1 MEALPSIST
10 TNMEPEFSS
19 QQPNG
24 NEVDSSTQKAKSNN
38 TLTVEVIENRIYGSS
53 SGKTCHQNMR
63 NGKPCVLKFCH
74 KCLWNRYGEMTNEVA
89 VLSNWKCP
97 KCRGICNCSCC
108 RKKQGQ
114 QPTGK
119 LAHTA
124 KASGF
129 KSVSEMLNATGN
141 LESTMVNNDGVFP
154 TKETTTEKGQ
164 KCVDDNV
171 LTSKVVLPIASEKE
185 VVVIPSREAGMENS
199 LDGNGEANV
208 FPTVCEKESEVN
220 KNHDLVY
227 GVKGGLEDW
236 ATNDVF
242 LDPMTLA
249 SEIHQKNVNNTDIK
263 GDGGNVDGK
272 SQTNKENSLK
282 VKKCSADSKRE
293 KIQEEIPLPPGIELT
308 KILDIDFPPEDVG
321 NALQFLEFCRV
332 FGKPLDVNKGE
343 AEEILRELVCKQHLR
358 HGQNTLVIKF
368 QLKLLTMIL
377 IDSGDES
384 PSLTTTNRNNS
395 WLEAL
400 EDLITESNLVLRDFP
415 LDWLNE
421 GIDGYYDLESSK
433 KLALL
438 NFICD
443 KALSTKKLRS
453 YVDDQNS
460 KNNEERKEAKLK
472 VATTK
477 EKEKRLKQKLR
488 VEMDKAI
495 MPNEASF
502 SISEHNELISK
513 IKSEATQA
521 HTELLEANGTISK
534 RKQTTD
540 AMRIKPELL
549 DSSGH
554 AFWKFKSYDDDH
566 VVLLQDIKVQDAAT
580 STIDERWF
588 FYGPE
593 KKGEIDKYISSR

>member
-24 NEVDSSTQKAKSNN
+24 NKVDSSTQKAKSNN
-38 TLTVEVIENRIYGSS
+38 TPTVEVIENRIYASS
-53 SGKTCHQNMR
+53 SGKTCHQ
-63 NGKPCVLKFCH
+63 
-74 KCLWNRYGEMTNEVA
+74 
-89 VLSNWKCP
+89 
-97 KCRGICNCSCC
+97 
-108 RKKQGQ
+108 QGQ

-129 KSVSEMLNATGN
+129 KSVSEMLNATEN
-141 LESTMVNNDGVFP
+141 LESTVVNNDGVFP
-154 TKETTTEKGQ
+154 TKETTT
-164 KCVDDNV
+164 
-171 LTSKVVLPIASEKE
+171 EKE

-199 LDGNGEANV
+199 LDGNGGLELDALKVLKTSPKKFMRKKREELKEISNGNRVDVASQNKILKSPNENHIVEANV

-227 GVKGGLEDW
+227 GVKGGPEDW

-249 SEIHQKNVNNTDIK
+249 SEIHQKNVDNTVIK

-272 SQTNKENSLK
+272 SQTNRENSLK

-384 PSLTTTNRNNS
+384 PSLTTTNGNNS

-400 EDLITESNLVLRDFP
+400 EDLITESDLVLRDFP

-443 KALSTKKLRS
+443 EALSTK
-453 YVDDQNS
+453 
-460 KNNEERKEAKLK
+460 KEAKLK
-472 VATTK
+472 VATAK
-477 EKEKRLKQKLR
+477 EKVIGNKVEKRLKKKLQ

-495 MPNEASF
+495 MPNEASL

-513 IKSEATQA
+513 IKSEAAQA
-521 HTELLEANGTISK
+521 HTELLEANDTISK
-534 RKQTTD
+534 RKQTSD

-566 VVLLQDIKVQDAAT
+566 VVLLQGLKDLKFARFLPYFQMKAMKQIRRMFMVLVGI
-580 STIDERWF
+580 S
-588 FYGPE
+588 FYQ
-593 KKGEIDKYISSR
+593 